1 MSLNSKRVFIAL
13 LAIATCLVVLWLAI
27 GLPVRFLLE
36 PFEPA
41 VNPSDRLWALQSAF
55 GDPKVCPYTWGGDG
69 NTVMVHDCS
78 ANMAEAVRMS
88 WYVHRIHT
96 VIALAWLMGLAGL
109 AGVAYGRLVKKEG

>member
-1 MSLNSKRVFIAL
+1 MSLNGKRV
-13 LAIATCLVVLWLAI
+13 LVVLAAI
-27 GLPVRFLLE
+27 ALCLLVLWFAVGLPVRFLME

-55 GDPKVCPYTWGGDG
+55 GDPQVCPYTWGGPE
-69 NTVMVHDCS
+69 NSLMVHDCS